1 MKKNGKPVW
10 GLLGPYTVWAFVF
23 IVVPL
28 GFVAYYAFT
37 DNSFS
42 FTFDNITRFF
52 TATSQSGDTE
62 VRI

>member
-37 DNSFS
+37 ANAKNPPS
-42 FTFDNITRFF
+42 
-52 TATSQSGDTE
+52 TSMTE
-62 VRI
+62 